1 MNLKLLLFCL
11 LFPFFLLLL
20 SYQLTLIFYPLTPAQ
35 EQTINFLQGKEE
47 LKANYTAA
55 ELSHLQDVQQIM
67 KWVDVAF
74 TALFLMVIFLAVM
87 VLATNSKTVRSK
99 TINSKEISSQAEWKK
114 LVRWGGLVTVALVL
128 VILLFLL
135 LSFNTTFTLFHR
147 LFFPQGNWL
156 FPVESLLIQTF
167 PLDFFV
173 KIATMIFLLAL
184 ALGSLFILLPT
195 FFRHD
200 LRRPGN

>member
-167 PLDFFV
+167 PLEFFV

>member
-184 ALGSLFILLPT
+184 ALGSLFILLPP

>member
-167 PLDFFV
+167 PLEFFV

-184 ALGSLFILLPT
+184 ALGSLFILLPP